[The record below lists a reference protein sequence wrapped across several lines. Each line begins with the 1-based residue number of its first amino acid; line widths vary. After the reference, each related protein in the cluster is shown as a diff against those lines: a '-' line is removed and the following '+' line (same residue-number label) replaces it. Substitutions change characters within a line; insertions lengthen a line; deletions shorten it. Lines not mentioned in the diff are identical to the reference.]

1 MDSVFLKIWIFSP
14 HPFNCK
20 KLGRV
25 ELSSNFLLLLS
36 LTAFVITLTCEIWAP
51 FFKSI
56 HQKWKYYREE
66 KQDFERLLIFLNI
79 KMSAKSN
86 KIELSEEFMAMW
98 REEMTLWDVLFP
110 LYPGKNEKGKSLNR
124 MSDKAH
130 IFQTDI
136 SEQRSIS
143 NAKSFFSLPRRSLN
157 FSNVFKLALKLH
169 WLVDTQ
175 RRYNCLYDAL
185 S

>member
-1 MDSVFLKIWIFSP
+1 
-14 HPFNCK
+14 
-20 KLGRV
+20 
-25 ELSSNFLLLLS
+25 
-36 LTAFVITLTCEIWAP
+36 
-51 FFKSI
+51 
-56 HQKWKYYREE
+56 
-66 KQDFERLLIFLNI
+66 
-79 KMSAKSN
+79 
-86 KIELSEEFMAMW
+86 
-98 REEMTLWDVLFP
+98 MTLWDVLFP

-169 WLVDTQ
+169 
-175 RRYNCLYDAL
+175 
-185 S
+185 